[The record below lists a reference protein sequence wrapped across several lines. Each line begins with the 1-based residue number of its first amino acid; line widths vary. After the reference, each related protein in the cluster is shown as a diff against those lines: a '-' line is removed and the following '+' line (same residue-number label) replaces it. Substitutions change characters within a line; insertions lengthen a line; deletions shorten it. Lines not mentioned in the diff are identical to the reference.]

1 MIEESTW
8 EDEVRPGRL
17 HLHPACAAQSGDDQ
31 MGRRDREWSSVPQL
45 LWQRSLDSSRAV
57 AVDDGT
63 IRWTY
68 EELRNQSGAIS
79 EALRQTGVKA
89 GDAVGVVAR
98 RDAATVAAIVGT
110 AWSGAAYVPL
120 DPSYP
125 AGRLEQMAGAAAVRT
140 LVVPSGGS
148 AITVAGL
155 PVVSCGHLGDPQG
168 APASQVPT
176 HVEPASPAYVLFTS
190 GSSGRPK
197 GVVVPHEALAN
208 FVGWGLDTFT
218 PGELA
223 VVAGT
228 TSFCFDPSVFEIF
241 VTLASGGLLRVLTS
255 ALSLAELAEGPMPT
269 MALAAPSAISEL
281 IRSRRFPESLRTLM
295 TGGEPLP
302 AHLANQVLQRTSA
315 RRLVFAY
322 GPTEATVTATAFE
335 VEYPAVDPVPIG
347 APLPGFEV
355 QLVDDVGSL
364 VTDGAVGEI
373 QLRGVQVAT
382 GYCGD
387 DLLTSDR
394 FRTGGDGVRAY
405 RTGDLARRRPDGALE
420 FKGRLDRQVKI
431 RGFRVEP
438 SEIEAGLAAHP
449 GIEQAFVAAIG
460 SDEHGL
466 LVAWVIPVSEEV
478 SAQELRSHLRSILP
492 SYMVPSAFVSVRSF
506 PVNGSGK
513 VDPSCLPS
521 PYGDRRAEETDAV
534 GDLDPEEAVVASL
547 VRDILHFDGPI
558 HPEDDLLDDLGGTS
572 LSATRLLFELEERF
586 GLPIPMTVILADT
599 TVAGLARAV
608 RRFEPGGCLTA
619 NLGGTRTPL
628 VLVHAWLGP
637 VIRYRR
643 LQPHIAANRPL
654 IGIHVHDEHP
664 GEPRLSSIVAMAGRA
679 VEQLQAVRPHGPYI
693 VGGHSTGG
701 FIAYEMA
708 VQLRSQ
714 GESVP
719 SVVLFDAPVP
729 QGRLH
734 FVIGQLAWNL
744 PDMRDRPVQ
753 ALIQHT
759 RRFIVNRTRNRRVVF
774 GRRGRTPSSQRRAED
789 TIVSFNRANY
799 GAVRSYRPLP
809 SAADLIVLSTD
820 QGRRRS
826 RGHAHLGWNEVT
838 SGSIAS
844 HPVEGTHDEMFEPER
859 VADVGRLLEVELLRT
874 ESDVSDSVAAGR

>member
-1 MIEESTW
+1 MEKTTW
-8 EDEVRPGRL
+8 DDKMPAGRL
-17 HLHPACAAQSGDDQ
+17 HPHPTSAAQSGDYHI
-31 MGRRDREWSSVPQL
+31 GRGDRGWSSVPQL
-45 LWQRSLDSSRAV
+45 LWQRSFDSSRAI
-57 AVDDGT
+57 AVDDGK
-63 IRWTY
+63 IRCTY
-68 EELRNQSGAIS
+68 EELRNQSDAIS
-79 EALRQTGVKA
+79 EALHHTGVKA

-120 DPSYP
+120 DASYP
-125 AGRLEQMAGAAAVRT
+125 SDRLERMVVAAAIRT
-140 LVVPSGGS
+140 IVVPSGGS
-148 AITVAGL
+148 AVTFAGL
-155 PVVSCGHLGDPQG
+155 PLVSCDRLGDSRR
-168 APASQVPT
+168 APGSQVPT
-176 HVEPASPAYVLFTS
+176 HVEPGAPAYILFTS

-197 GVVVPHEALAN
+197 GVVVPHEAMAN
-208 FVGWGLDTFT
+208 FVGWGLQAFT

-241 VTLASGGLLRVLTS
+241 VTLASGGLLRVLAS

-269 MALAAPSAISEL
+269 MALAAPSAIGEL
-281 IRSRRFPESLRTLM
+281 IRSRRFPKSLRTLM

-302 AHLANQVLQRTSA
+302 ARLANQVFERTSA
-315 RRLVFAY
+315 HRLVFAY

-347 APLPGFEV
+347 GPLPGVEV
-355 QLVDDVGSL
+355 QLVDGAGSL
-364 VTDGAVGEI
+364 VTEGAVGEI
-373 QLRGVQVAT
+373 QLGGVQVAT

-394 FRTGGDGVRAY
+394 FRTGGDGRRVY
-405 RTGDLARRRPDGALE
+405 RTGDFARLRPDGALE

-449 GIEQAFVAAIG
+449 GVDQAFVAAIG
-460 SDEHGL
+460 SDEHL
-466 LVAWVIPVSEEV
+466 SLVAWVIPVAEEV
-478 SAQELRSHLRSILP
+478 SAPDLRSHLRSILP
-492 SYMVPSAFVSVRSF
+492 SYMVPSAFVTVRSF
-506 PVNGSGK
+506 SVNGSGK
-513 VDPSCLPS
+513 VDASCLPS
-521 PYGDRRAEETDAV
+521 PYGDRRADETEAV
-534 GDLDPEEAVVASL
+534 GDLDPDEAVVARL
-547 VRDILHFDGPI
+547 VRDILHFEGPI
-558 HPEDDLLDDLGGTS
+558 HPEDDFLDDLGGTS

-586 GLPIPMTVILADT
+586 GLPVPMTVILADT

-608 RRFEPGGCLTA
+608 RSYEPGGCLTA
-619 NLGGTRTPL
+619 NLDGTRAPL

-637 VIRYRR
+637 VVRYRR
-643 LQPHIAANRPL
+643 LQPHIAADRPL

-664 GEPRLSSIVAMAGRA
+664 GEPRLSSIGAMAARA
-679 VEQLQAVRPHGPYI
+679 IEQLQAVRPHGPYV

-719 SVVLFDAPVP
+719 RVVLFDAPVP
-729 QGRLH
+729 EGRLH

-744 PDMRDRPVQ
+744 PDMRDRPVR
-753 ALIQHT
+753 ALVQHT

-774 GRRGRTPSSQRRAED
+774 RRRGQTPTSQRRAED

-799 GAVRSYRPLP
+799 GAVKKYRPQP

-826 RGHAHLGWNEVT
+826 GGHAHLGWNAVT
-838 SGSIAS
+838 SGRIAS
-844 HPVEGTHDEMFEPER
+844 HPVEGTHDGMFEPER
-859 VADVGRLLEVELLRT
+859 VAGLGRLLEGQLLST
-874 ESDVSDSVAAGR
+874 ESDVSDTAAVGR